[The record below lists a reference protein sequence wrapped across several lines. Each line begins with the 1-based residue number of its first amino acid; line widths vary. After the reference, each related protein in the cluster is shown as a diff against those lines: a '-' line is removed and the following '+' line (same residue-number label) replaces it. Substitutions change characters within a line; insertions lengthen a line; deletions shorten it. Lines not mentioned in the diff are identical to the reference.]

1 MALMPPALRPACW
14 ALWAALRTGDDL
26 IDSTDGDATER
37 AARLSRWT
45 DALEADLRRGTSD
58 DPVRLAVVDTVL
70 RWGLDPEGIFSS
82 FDTVRED
89 AAGRR
94 LETWA
99 EWSSWV
105 RSTNMSWAEQC
116 RTLLDRAG
124 VAMPLR
130 WEQIEGF
137 SRFLDGMYL
146 TDTLVDLPTDLERGD
161 LLVPM
166 AELARFDVAPDDVL
180 GRRWTPEL
188 RALVGE
194 LTARARGWLDQPGLT
209 AGLHPVPAILLRTT
223 TGLFHAR
230 LRAVERSGAAL
241 LRRTPRVSAVA
252 QWRVLAPARARA
264 AVAWRLVPISAPPPA
279 AGALTGASAEA
290 RPGSGRGGS
299 DGHSGTDGHG
309 GTAGRPGGA
318 RPVLPPKPHPSG
330 ARPPLIDADR
340 MPGHVAV
347 IADGN
352 GRWATE
358 RGLPRH
364 EGHRAGA
371 AALRDIVHGA
381 LEIGLGH
388 LTVYAFSTEN
398 WRRPAGEVSELFRTM
413 CAELA
418 EDELFD
424 HDVRLCWA
432 GRPDNLPTELVEVLE
447 HRQRTTQDR
456 SGLTFTLCVNYG
468 GRAELADAA
477 GELAR
482 AAVAGEIA
490 PAQVSEHL
498 FARHLPR
505 PQLPDVDLLW
515 RTGGDH
521 RISNFLPWQS
531 SYAELHFTDEYW
543 PQVDRRDL
551 WRAVTAYTARQR
563 RLGAAPTT
571 EPEPAEQH

>member
-1 MALMPPALRPACW
+1 
-14 ALWAALRTGDDL
+14 
-26 IDSTDGDATER
+26 
-37 AARLSRWT
+37 
-45 DALEADLRRGTSD
+45 
-58 DPVRLAVVDTVL
+58 
-70 RWGLDPEGIFSS
+70 
-82 FDTVRED
+82 
-89 AAGRR
+89 
-94 LETWA
+94 
-99 EWSSWV
+99 
-105 RSTNMSWAEQC
+105 
-116 RTLLDRAG
+116 
-124 VAMPLR
+124 
-130 WEQIEGF
+130 
-137 SRFLDGMYL
+137 
-146 TDTLVDLPTDLERGD
+146 
-161 LLVPM
+161 
-166 AELARFDVAPDDVL
+166 
-180 GRRWTPEL
+180 
-188 RALVGE
+188 
-194 LTARARGWLDQPGLT
+194 
-209 AGLHPVPAILLRTT
+209 
-223 TGLFHAR
+223 
-230 LRAVERSGAAL
+230 
-241 LRRTPRVSAVA
+241 
-252 QWRVLAPARARA
+252 
-264 AVAWRLVPISAPPPA
+264 
-279 AGALTGASAEA
+279 
-290 RPGSGRGGS
+290 
-299 DGHSGTDGHG
+299 
-309 GTAGRPGGA
+309 
-318 RPVLPPKPHPSG
+318 
-330 ARPPLIDADR
+330 PLIDPDR
-340 MPGHVAV
+340 MPAHVAV

-413 CAELA
+413 CAELE

-432 GRPDNLPTELVEVLE
+432 GRPDNLPRELVEVLE
-447 HRQRTTQDR
+447 NRQRTTQDR

-468 GRAELADAA
+468 GRAELAGAA
-477 GELAR
+477 SELAR

-490 PAQVSEHL
+490 PPQISEHT
-498 FARHLPR
+498 FARYLPR

-563 RLGAAPTT
+563 RLGAAPT